1 MAMIKKIN
9 DETARRQ
16 AAELKKKE
24 EKDKK
29 AAKAKGDRKAAKKL
43 EQGEE
48 YVSSGDEAPE
58 VDPL

>member
-1 MAMIKKIN
+1 MTKLPGDKLLN
-9 DETARRQ
+9 LR
-16 AAELKKKE
+16 KKK
-24 EKDKK
+24 KRIKK
-29 AAKAKGDRKAAKKL
+29 AAKAKGDRKTAKKL